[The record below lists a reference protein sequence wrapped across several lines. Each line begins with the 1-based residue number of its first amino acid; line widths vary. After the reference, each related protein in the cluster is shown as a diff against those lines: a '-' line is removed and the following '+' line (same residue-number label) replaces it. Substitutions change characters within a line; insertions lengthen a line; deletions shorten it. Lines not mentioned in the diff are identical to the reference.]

1 VRRRSLLTLAGVLA
15 AGCAA
20 GGDPLGDVLR
30 GPGRPRGGLT
40 VEKIVRGLKEALR
53 LGAGAAVETAGR
65 RDGYWG
71 SARLRV
77 PMPQELA
84 TLERTLRQVGLARQV
99 EEFHLSMNRAAERA
113 APAARGILV
122 DAITAMTIDDARRI
136 LDGADAAA
144 TDYFRARTSGPL
156 ATAFRPIVAD
166 ALDEVGVTR
175 LYRDLVARYNRIPLG
190 RPQAVDLER
199 YVTGRALDGL
209 FLLVADEER
218 RIRRDPAA
226 RVTELLREVF
236 GRR

>member
-1 VRRRSLLTLAGVLA
+1 MRRRSLLALAGALA

-20 GGDPLGDVLR
+20 GGDPLGDVL
-30 GPGRPRGGLT
+30 GGLGRPRGGLT

-53 LGAGAAVETAGR
+53 LGAGTAVETAGR
-65 RDGYWG
+65 RGGYWE
-71 SARLRV
+71 SPRLRI

-84 TLERTLRQVGLARQV
+84 TLDRTLRQVGLARQV

-113 APAARGILV
+113 APAARGIFV

-136 LDGADAAA
+136 LDGPDTAA

-175 LYRDLVARYNRIPLG
+175 LYRDLVARYNRIPLA
-190 RPQAVDLER
+190 RPPAVDLER